1 MLIFDWHLD
10 LAWNALEWN
19 RDLKLTVS
27 EMRRRE
33 AAAGYQGPGRACN
46 TVSLPALQQ
55 GCLAV
60 VSATL
65 LARHDRNGVQLSFIP
80 KSGYES
86 AEASYAMAIAQL
98 AYYQAL
104 EWHGVARILRDWQT
118 FASHVAEW
126 QGYFTSGQQ
135 GAAPPVGFVISM
147 EGADPILTPTD
158 ASFWWEQGLRIVSL
172 SHYGTS
178 RYSHGTGTPG
188 PLLAPAFELLKQM
201 EDLGMILDVTH
212 LADEAMDQVFD
223 HFGGTLLASHH
234 TCRALVDRQRQLR
247 DSDIRKIV
255 ARGGVIGSACDNWM
269 LDAGCGQGPGNVR
282 RVATLANVADHIDHV
297 CQIAGN
303 SRHAALGTDLDGGFG
318 TEQSPVDLDTISD
331 LQKLTGILSRRGY
344 SMQDA
349 ENILHRN
356 WYDLMQRAWSDVG
369 V

>member
-10 LAWNALEWN
+10 LAWNALEWT
-19 RDLKLTVS
+19 RDLKLTVN
-27 EMRRRE
+27 EIRQRE
-33 AAAGYQGPGRACN
+33 VAAGYQGPGRGCN

-65 LARHDRNGVQLSFIP
+65 LSRYDKNGVQLSFIP

-86 AEASYAMAIAQL
+86 AEASYAMAIGQL

-104 EWHGVARILRDWQT
+104 ERHGVVRILRDWPT
-118 FASHVAEW
+118 FASHIAEW
-126 QGYFTSGQQ
+126 QRYVSSGLQ

-147 EGADPILTPTD
+147 EGADPILTPAD
-158 ASFWWEQGLRIVSL
+158 APSWWAQGLRIVSL

-188 PLLAPAFELLKQM
+188 PLLPPAFELLKQM
-201 EDLGMILDVTH
+201 EELGMILDVTH

-223 HFGGTLLASHH
+223 HFSGTILASHH
-234 TCRALVDRQRQLR
+234 NCRSLVDRQRQLR
-247 DSDIRKIV
+247 DTDIRKIV
-255 ARGGVIGSACDNWM
+255 ERGGVIGSACDNWM

-282 RVATLANVADHIDHV
+282 RVATLSHVADHIDHV
-297 CQIAGN
+297 CQIAG
-303 SRHAALGTDLDGGFG
+303 SAKHSALGTDLDGGFG
-318 TEQSPVDLDTISD
+318 TEQSPIDLDTIAD
-331 LQKLTGILSRRGY
+331 LQKLQDILSQRGY
-344 SMQDA
+344 SAQDV

-356 WYDLMQRAWSDVG
+356 WFDLMQRAWSNPK
-369 V
+369 